1 MSMQSRSPASADGKT
16 TDQDMLRPRIIIGA
30 LLLGGLIFSAQ
41 ADFSHQQARELVAA
55 GEILPL
61 QQILDQLEKEQPG
74 RVLEVELDREYGGYI
89 YEIELLDEQGRVWEL
104 EFNAESG
111 ELIEREQED

>member
-1 MSMQSRSPASADGKT
+1 MSMQSRSPASVAGKT
-16 TDQDMLRPRIIIGA
+16 TDLDMPWPPIILGT

-41 ADFSHQQARELVAA
+41 ADFSHQQARELVAG

-61 QQILDQLEKEQPG
+61 QQILDRLEEEQPG
-74 RVLEVELDREYGGYI
+74 RILEVELEQKHGGYI
-89 YEIELLDEQGRVWEL
+89 YEIELLDAQGRVWEL
-104 EFNAESG
+104 EFNAENG